1 MPNIIWCSSLLRCA
15 STPHPP
21 SPLSLY
27 SSHCFPFSTS
37 FHTIPSPAS
46 IYKWWER
53 AFFDHFPS
61 WCPLST
67 SSYPS
72 LPLSVCPS
80 AYLLLPLLLFIPLFC
95 PLPFRFSIC
104 FMLSAYHF
112 SMAMCNLCS
121 ICCCSCCSFHIFLY
135 VLHGIYCAAIFHIIF
150 WGSFIVCPFFREYN
164 TGGREGEG
172 GVLGRGTC
180 CPFLID
186 RHMLL
191 WFMNAN
197 EPSNNYNKSRTT
209 TSAAWQQEQQQQTV
223 KQQYV

>member
-1 MPNIIWCSSLLRCA
+1 MMRARVFRPFPLV
-15 STPHPP
+15 
-21 SPLSLY
+21 LSLF
-27 SSHCFPFSTS
+27 HLFVPFS
-37 FHTIPSPAS
+37 AS
-46 IYKWWER
+46 SGY
-53 AFFDHFPS
+53 
-61 WCPLST
+61 
-67 SSYPS
+67 
-72 LPLSVCPS
+72 PS
-80 AYLLLPLLLFIPLFC
+80 AYLLLPLPLFIPLFC

-164 TGGREGEG
+164 RGGRRQA
-172 GVLGRGTC
+172 LGRGTC

-191 WFMNAN
+191 
-197 EPSNNYNKSRTT
+197 
-209 TSAAWQQEQQQQTV
+209 
-223 KQQYV
+223 